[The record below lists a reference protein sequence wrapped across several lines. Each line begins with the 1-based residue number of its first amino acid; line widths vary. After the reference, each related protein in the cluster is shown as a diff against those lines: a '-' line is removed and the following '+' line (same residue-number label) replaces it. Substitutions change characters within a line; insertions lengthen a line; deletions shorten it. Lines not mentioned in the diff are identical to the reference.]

1 MFILDSLMI
10 GGLRFVLDKLAAA
23 VDTELKFML
32 TRHRES
38 HKQPFGEALLS
49 RVYWPWYFRHNGWQF
64 WGQFLERFGTPLLLG
79 KVSSPKEWVQ
89 LMQQLGIDSVVA
101 VEGKLFDKPRSRE
114 EAAEHLR
121 FFSDKVLHLT
131 SAVAL
136 VRNGSV
142 EASDVGMAELKVR
155 PLTEAFIQ
163 SYLDAEWPE
172 VGHCVG
178 VFRIEGRGVQLFDR
192 INGGHFTILGMP
204 LIPLLKALRERELL
218 QS

>member
-1 MFILDSLMI
+1 MLEDAGVDHIVVRSNIDESALKAGKSDPREVALELAKAKALAVGALRPDDWVI
-10 GGLRFVLDKLAAA
+10 G
-23 VDTELKFML
+23 
-32 TRHRES
+32 S
-38 HKQPFGEALLS
+38 
-49 RVYWPWYFRHNGWQF
+49 
-64 WGQFLERFGTPLLLG
+64 
-79 KVSSPKEWVQ
+79 
-89 LMQQLGIDSVVA
+89 DSVAA
-101 VEGKLFDKPRSRE
+101 VEGKLFDKPHSRE

-121 FFSDKVLHLT
+121 CFSDKVLHLT